1 MSDYNKIITS
11 LNNLGYIPTGF
22 GGKWSNGICVIQ
34 VDIINNKV
42 NIK

>member
-1 MSDYNKIITS
+1 MNDYNTIIQS

-22 GGKWSNGICVIQ
+22 GGKWSNGTCTIQ
-34 VDIINNKV
+34 VDIIDNKV